1 MQPHAERLK
10 TTGATV
16 LSRALE
22 AKGQEV
28 PPEGARFIL
37 SLGIRDE
44 DKKRMLDLLARQQQ
58 EGLTEEEREALRV
71 QLKQEGDVTMEA
83 TELTWADRISLRT
96 RREDIKRLVQFKFGR
111 VSPEVDAR
119 VEATE
124 TEDGLTALFD
134 RALVAQNEDELL
146 RPRDEAQS

>member
-1 MQPHAERLK
+1 MP
-10 TTGATV
+10 
-16 LSRALE
+16 
-22 AKGQEV
+22 GQGRGV
-28 PPEGARFIL
+28 PPGPLLYGVGKR
-37 SLGIRDE
+37 SLLGN
-44 DKKRMLDLLARQQQ
+44 LVVTYLP
-58 EGLTEEEREALRV
+58 LTDEEREALRI
-71 QLKQEGDVTMEA
+71 QLEQRGDMTMDA
-83 TELTWADRISLRT
+83 TELTWADQIDLRSSLRT
-96 RREDIKRLVQFKFGR
+96 RREDIKRLIQYKFGR